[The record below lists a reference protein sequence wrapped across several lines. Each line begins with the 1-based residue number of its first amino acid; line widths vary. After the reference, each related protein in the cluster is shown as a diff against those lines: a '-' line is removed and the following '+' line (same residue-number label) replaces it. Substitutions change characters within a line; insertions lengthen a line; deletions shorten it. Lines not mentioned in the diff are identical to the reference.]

1 MLLLSSLSPCLFVPV
16 GKKSCSFLLIY
27 FHLCAIIVWISIWNI
42 FSFFLVSFYRGGFLA
57 LSLIPKPEGGLSFF
71 CHGSPFLRWLS
82 FRVNRCP
89 SNQVWNQSF
98 PYPKTGLLGLWLQAP
113 SARTGWFK
121 STSQVASHIQNL
133 SWQHCSQHACLGDAI
148 LWHCY
153 LGAI

>member
-57 LSLIPKPEGGLSFF
+57 LSLTPKPEGGLSFF

-98 PYPKTGLLGLWLQAP
+98 PYPKTGLLVYGYKPHLPEQAGLKAP
-113 SARTGWFK
+113 AKWPRTSRICLG
-121 STSQVASHIQNL
+121 STVASML
-133 SWQHCSQHACLGDAI
+133 V
-148 LWHCY
+148 
-153 LGAI
+153 